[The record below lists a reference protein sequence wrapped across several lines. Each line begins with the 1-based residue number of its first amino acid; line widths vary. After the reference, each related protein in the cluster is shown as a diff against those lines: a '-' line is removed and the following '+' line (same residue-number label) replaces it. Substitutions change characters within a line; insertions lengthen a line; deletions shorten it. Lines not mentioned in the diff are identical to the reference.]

1 MNLPNAENLIE
12 SLKNKINEM
21 IDDNTVLIGVQRGG
35 ELILQKILP
44 GLRNT
49 VATGSIDTS
58 FYRDDFSSRGLKI
71 KNKPSKIDTEIN
83 GKHIILIDD
92 VLSSGRT
99 VRAAMN
105 EIFDYGRPDKITLA
119 VLIDRNEQELPITP
133 QICIEKISLNK
144 DQHLELILDENKKFA
159 FQLKESHV

>member
-1 MNLPNAENLIE
+1 V
-12 SLKNKINEM
+12 

-92 VLSSGRT
+92 VFSSGRT

-119 VLIDRNEQELPITP
+119 VLIDRNEQELPIAP

-144 DQHLELILDENKKFA
+144 DQHLELIFDENKKFA

>member
-49 VATGSIDTS
+49 VATGSIDIS

-92 VLSSGRT
+92 VFSSGRT

-105 EIFDYGRPDKITLA
+105 EIFDYGRPAKITLA
-119 VLIDRNEQELPITP
+119 VLIDRNEQELPIAP

>member
-12 SLKNKINEM
+12 SLKNKINEV
-21 IDDNTVLIGVQRGG
+21 IDDNTVLVGVQRGG

-92 VLSSGRT
+92 VFSSGRT

-119 VLIDRNEQELPITP
+119 VLIDRNEQELPIAP

>member
-1 MNLPNAENLIE
+1 MTLPNAENLVE
-12 SLKNKINEM
+12 NLKNQINEI
-21 IDDNTVLIGVQRGG
+21 IDDKTVLIGVQRGG

-44 GLRNT
+44 GLKIT

-92 VLSSGRT
+92 VFSSGRT

-119 VLIDRNEQELPITP
+119 VLIDRNEQELPIAP

>member
-12 SLKNKINEM
+12 SLKNKINEV

-92 VLSSGRT
+92 VFSSGRT

-119 VLIDRNEQELPITP
+119 VLIDRNEQELPIAP
-133 QICIEKISLNK
+133 QICNEKISLNK
-144 DQHLELILDENKKFA
+144 DQNLELILDENKKFA

>member
-12 SLKNKINEM
+12 SLKHKINEM
-21 IDDNTVLIGVQRGG
+21 IDENTVLIGVQRGG

-44 GLRNT
+44 SLGSA

-92 VLSSGRT
+92 VFSSGRT

-119 VLIDRNEQELPITP
+119 VLIDRNEQELPISP
-133 QICIEKISLNK
+133 QICIEKISLSKN
-144 DQHLELILDENKKFA
+144 QHLELVLDENKKFT
-159 FQLKESHV
+159 FQLKDSHV

>member
-21 IDDNTVLIGVQRGG
+21 IDDKTVLIGVQRGG

-92 VLSSGRT
+92 VFSSGRT

-119 VLIDRNEQELPITP
+119 VLIDRNEQELPIAP

>member
-12 SLKNKINEM
+12 SLKNKINEV

-49 VATGSIDTS
+49 IATGSIDTS

-92 VLSSGRT
+92 VFSSGRT

-105 EIFDYGRPDKITLA
+105 EIFDYGRPAKITLA
-119 VLIDRNEQELPITP
+119 VLIDRNEQELPIAP

-144 DQHLELILDENKKFA
+144 DQNLELILDENKKFA

>member
-71 KNKPSKIDTEIN
+71 KNKPSKIYTEIN

-92 VLSSGRT
+92 VFSSGRT

-105 EIFDYGRPDKITLA
+105 EIFDYGRPAKITLA
-119 VLIDRNEQELPITP
+119 VLIDRNEQELPIAP

>member
-1 MNLPNAENLIE
+1 MTLPNAEKLVE
-12 SLKNKINEM
+12 TLKNKINEI
-21 IDDNTVLIGVQRGG
+21 IDDKTVLIGVQRGG

-44 GLRNT
+44 DLKNT

-58 FYRDDFSSRGLKI
+58 FYRDDFSSRGLKV

-83 GKHIILIDD
+83 DKHIILIDD
-92 VLSSGRT
+92 VFSTGRT

-105 EIFDYGRPDKITLA
+105 EIFDYGRPAKITLA
-119 VLIDRNEQELPITP
+119 VLVDRNEQELPIAP
-133 QICIEKISLNK
+133 QIYIEKISLNK
-144 DQHLELILDENKKFA
+144 NQHLELGLDENKKFI

>member
-12 SLKNKINEM
+12 SLKNKINEV

-58 FYRDDFSSRGLKI
+58 FYRDDFFSRGLKI

-92 VLSSGRT
+92 VFSSGRT

-119 VLIDRNEQELPITP
+119 VLIDRNEQELPIAP

>member
-21 IDDNTVLIGVQRGG
+21 IDENTVLIGVQRGG

-44 GLRNT
+44 SLGSA

-92 VLSSGRT
+92 VFSSGRT

-119 VLIDRNEQELPITP
+119 VLIDRNEQELPISP
-133 QICIEKISLNK
+133 QIYIEKISLSKN
-144 DQHLELILDENKKFA
+144 QHLELVLDENKKFT

>member
-21 IDDNTVLIGVQRGG
+21 IDENTVLIGVQRGG

-44 GLRNT
+44 SLGSA

-92 VLSSGRT
+92 VFSSGRT

-119 VLIDRNEQELPITP
+119 VLIDRNEQELPIAP
-133 QICIEKISLNK
+133 QICIEKISLSKN
-144 DQHLELILDENKKFA
+144 QHLELVLDENKKFT
-159 FQLKESHV
+159 FHLKESHV

>member
-21 IDDNTVLIGVQRGG
+21 IDENTVLIGVQRGG

-44 GLRNT
+44 SLGSA

-92 VLSSGRT
+92 VFSSGRT

-105 EIFDYGRPDKITLA
+105 EIFDYGRPAKITLA
-119 VLIDRNEQELPITP
+119 VLIDRNEQELPIAP
-133 QICIEKISLNK
+133 QIFIEKISLNK

>member
-49 VATGSIDTS
+49 IATGSIDTS

-92 VLSSGRT
+92 VFSSGRT

-119 VLIDRNEQELPITP
+119 VLIDRNEQELPIAP

-144 DQHLELILDENKKFA
+144 DQNLELILDENKKFA

>member
-21 IDDNTVLIGVQRGG
+21 IDENTVLIGVQRGG

-44 GLRNT
+44 SLGSA

-92 VLSSGRT
+92 VFSSGRT

-119 VLIDRNEQELPITP
+119 VLIDRNEQELPISP

-144 DQHLELILDENKKFA
+144 DQNLELILDENKKFA

>member
-92 VLSSGRT
+92 VFSSGRT

-119 VLIDRNEQELPITP
+119 VLIDRNEQELPIAP

>member
-44 GLRNT
+44 SLRNT

-92 VLSSGRT
+92 VFSSGRT

-119 VLIDRNEQELPITP
+119 VLIDRNEQELPIAP

>member
-21 IDDNTVLIGVQRGG
+21 IDENTVLIGVQRGG

-44 GLRNT
+44 SLGSA

-92 VLSSGRT
+92 VFSSGRT

-119 VLIDRNEQELPITP
+119 VLIDRNEQELPIAP

>member
-1 MNLPNAENLIE
+1 MTLPNAENLVE
-12 SLKNKINEM
+12 NLKNQINEI
-21 IDDNTVLIGVQRGG
+21 IDDKTVLIGVQRGG

-44 GLRNT
+44 GLKIT

-83 GKHIILIDD
+83 GKHIILVDD
-92 VLSSGRT
+92 IFSTGRT

-105 EIFDYGRPDKITLA
+105 EIFDYGRPAKIILA

-144 DQHLELILDENKKFA
+144 NQHLELRLDENKKFI

>member
-12 SLKNKINEM
+12 SLKNKINEV

-92 VLSSGRT
+92 VFSSGRT

-105 EIFDYGRPDKITLA
+105 EIFDYGRPGKITLA
-119 VLIDRNEQELPITP
+119 VLIDRNEQELPIAP

-144 DQHLELILDENKKFA
+144 DQNLELILDENKKFA
-159 FQLKESHV
+159 FKLKESHV

>member
-1 MNLPNAENLIE
+1 
-12 SLKNKINEM
+12 
-21 IDDNTVLIGVQRGG
+21 V
-35 ELILQKILP
+35 
-44 GLRNT
+44 
-49 VATGSIDTS
+49 
-58 FYRDDFSSRGLKI
+58 F
-71 KNKPSKIDTEIN
+71 
-83 GKHIILIDD
+83 
-92 VLSSGRT
+92 SSGRT

-119 VLIDRNEQELPITP
+119 VLIDRNEQELPIAP

>member
-21 IDDNTVLIGVQRGG
+21 IDENTVLIGVQRGG

-44 GLRNT
+44 SLGSA

-92 VLSSGRT
+92 VFSSGRT

-105 EIFDYGRPDKITLA
+105 EIFDYGRPAKITLA
-119 VLIDRNEQELPITP
+119 VLIDRNEQELPIAP

>member
-12 SLKNKINEM
+12 SLKNKINEV

-92 VLSSGRT
+92 VFSSGRT

-105 EIFDYGRPDKITLA
+105 EIFDYGRPGKITLA
-119 VLIDRNEQELPITP
+119 VLIDRNEQELPIAP

-144 DQHLELILDENKKFA
+144 DQNLELILDENKKFA

>member
-12 SLKNKINEM
+12 SLKNKINEV

-92 VLSSGRT
+92 VFSSGRT

-105 EIFDYGRPDKITLA
+105 ESFDYGRPGKITLA
-119 VLIDRNEQELPITP
+119 VLIDRNEQELPIAP

-144 DQHLELILDENKKFA
+144 DQNLELILDENKKFA

>member
-12 SLKNKINEM
+12 SLKNKINEV

-92 VLSSGRT
+92 VFSSGRT

-105 EIFDYGRPDKITLA
+105 EIFDYGRPAKITLA

>member
-12 SLKNKINEM
+12 SLKNKINEV

-92 VLSSGRT
+92 VFSSGRT

-119 VLIDRNEQELPITP
+119 VLIDRNEQELPIAP

-159 FQLKESHV
+159 FQLKEPHV

>member
-21 IDDNTVLIGVQRGG
+21 IDDNTVLVGVQRGG

-71 KNKPSKIDTEIN
+71 KNKPSKINTEIN